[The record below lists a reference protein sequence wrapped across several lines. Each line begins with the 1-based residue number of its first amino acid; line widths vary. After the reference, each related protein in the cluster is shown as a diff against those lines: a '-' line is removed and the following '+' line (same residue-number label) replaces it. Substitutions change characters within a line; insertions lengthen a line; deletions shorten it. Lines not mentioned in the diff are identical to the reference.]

1 MRWVWRLGALA
12 GESDNYLRMCPAPGP
27 GRKCNLRLILTLSWV
42 TGDCYSP
49 RSWAHAAA
57 CMPQESLDVIVI
69 GAGPAG
75 LSASLILGRACRNVL
90 VCDRGTPRSWASKA
104 MYGFL
109 TRDGVDPAKFREIAR
124 RELNR
129 YRNVQLLDAE
139 VTRARSIA
147 GGTFEITLGKRHVV
161 CRKILIATGVMD
173 RLPRIAGIEHFF
185 GTSVFQCP
193 YCDGW
198 ELRGKPVAVYA
209 KSGRAVEMA
218 RAMTAWTDDIAL
230 CTNGI
235 SKLSKADSR
244 KLRRNNIHIYEQ
256 AIRRLAGTRGR
267 LECIE
272 FENGRS
278 LERAALFFD
287 TACSA
292 QSQLAESLGCQFNR
306 RGGIRCG
313 QYEATDV
320 PGVFVAGNIIKDVQ
334 LSIVAA
340 AEGARA
346 AFGINRSL
354 TREDFERRATGRRR
368 IVHPE
373 RSP

>member
-1 MRWVWRLGALA
+1 LA
-12 GESDNYLRMCPAPGP
+12 
-27 GRKCNLRLILTLSWV
+27 
-42 TGDCYSP
+42 P
-49 RSWAHAAA
+49 RSTAALL
-57 CMPQESLDVIVI
+57 MPSRMSERTLDVVVI

-75 LSASLILGRACRNVL
+75 LSASLILGRACRSVL

-104 MYGFL
+104 VYGFL
-109 TRDGVDPAKFREIAR
+109 TRDGINPNRFREVAR
-124 RELNR
+124 RDLTR
-129 YRNVQLLDAE
+129 YRNVKMVHAE
-139 VTRARSIA
+139 VTRARRIA
-147 GGTFEITLGKRHVV
+147 GGNFEIELGQRHVT
-161 CRKILIATGVMD
+161 CRKLLIATGVMD
-173 RLPRIAGIEHFF
+173 RLPRIARIEHFF

-209 KSGRAVEMA
+209 KGDRAVEMA
-218 RAMTAWTDDIAL
+218 RAMTAWTNDIAL

-235 SKLSKADSR
+235 SKLSRTDSR
-244 KLRRNNIHIYEQ
+244 KLRRNDIRIYEQ
-256 AIRRLAGTRGR
+256 TIRRLAGTRGK
-267 LECIE
+267 LEAIE
-272 FENGRS
+272 FQDGSS

-287 TACSA
+287 TSCSE
-292 QSQLAESLGCQFNR
+292 QSQLAESLGCRFNR

-354 TREDFERRATGRRR
+354 TREDFERKSTGRRR
-368 IVHPE
+368 ISHPTANDT
-373 RSP
+373 